1 MSELQHP
8 INSGFHYRST
18 AAEVLDGID
27 LDGRTA
33 VVTGGYSGIGL
44 EATRALAGAGARVV
58 VPARRP
64 ELAAKNLADIA
75 NTEVDELD
83 LSDLD
88 SVRAFADQWLDTGDH
103 IDMLVNGAG
112 IMACPQSRTDRGW
125 ELQLATNHLGHYAL
139 VNRLLPVL
147 EGSRVVSVSS
157 GAHHR
162 SAMRWDDPHFEHGY
176 ERWDAYGQSKTAN
189 VLLAVELDRL
199 AKASGL
205 RAFALH
211 PGGIKT
217 PLQRHFTEAEQRDM
231 GWIDEDGNSPSTFK
245 TTEQGAA
252 TQTWA
257 ATSPQLDGLGG
268 VFLADCEVAEVAD
281 EGEQHVSAHA
291 IDPAEAE
298 RLWAY
303 SAELTGVN
311 AFA

>member
-1 MSELQHP
+1 MSDQQHP

-18 AAEVLDGID
+18 AAEVIDGID
-27 LDGRTA
+27 LTGRTA

-44 EATRALAGAGARVV
+44 EATRALAGAGARVI

-64 ELAAKNLADIA
+64 EVAAKNLDGIA
-75 NTEVDELD
+75 STEVDELD
-83 LSDLD
+83 LGDLD
-88 SVRAFADQWLDTGDH
+88 SVRAFTDRRLAAGDR

-112 IMACPQSRTDRGW
+112 IMACPESRTASGW
-125 ELQLATNHLGHYAL
+125 ELQFATNHLGHFAL

-147 EGSRVVSVSS
+147 DGARVVSVSS
-157 GAHHR
+157 AAHGR
-162 SAMRWDDPHFEHGY
+162 TPIRWDDVHFEHDY

-189 VLLAVELDRL
+189 VLFAVELDRL

-211 PGGIKT
+211 PGGIIT
-217 PLQRHFTEAEQRDM
+217 PLQRHISEADQREL
-231 GWIDEDGNSPSTFK
+231 GWIDENGKAPDTFK
-245 TTEQGAA
+245 TVEEGAA
-252 TQTWA
+252 TQVWA

-268 VFLADCEVAEVAD
+268 LYLVDCEVAEV
-281 EGEQHVSAHA
+281 GEDGRRVNDYA